1 MSLAS
6 KPASRWAVS
15 ARTNGEVLT
24 AGISR
29 PDLELVVLGIPA
41 GFSQPEIEAWLH
53 DLAGVAVETSHADA
67 RTRAIPPLMH
77 HALTGLLFSHA
88 ELWDRLDAPKP
99 CSCAFVDQPG
109 GAAFGWFGEARVHVL
124 VDGDPVEPRWVR
136 VRDEAGREANATV
149 FAPGA
154 DVVVTLQYWPNGDD
168 GGVAPA
174 SIEAEWVVATSGSQ
188 ASASWP
194 AAPVAALGRS
204 KPSPQAA
211 PDPTLIEPRDVPQV
225 GEPAPMIESPIA
237 HEIYPE
243 LPESLPVQQP
253 SLATPV
259 RELPRDPRDPGP
271 LATLIVPLG
280 EDPVPADSDEPLPG
294 LELRASSSPARA
306 FFDDM
311 DQYAP
316 APTRREQFAEP
327 LVSDPFSLDASVQGR
342 SEPEPDPFVPHRTA
356 PAPFATDVPASR
368 PASSASQ
375 AMKTIGSPSPSRRPI
390 AAAPIAPPAPKPS
403 HPVARWLARV
413 MKWGRPAEPEPD
425 LVSADPESAP
435 VSAYDSLLSD
445 SVPPTP
451 PERPEFDLASDAP
464 PAGFPAAPTMHSPGG
479 LRSAGLAEILGGASS
494 SSAAFTPGA
503 QDSHAVPGTPG
514 TRSPQNSPASPSGS
528 IAINERLQDLLREI
542 EAADAGHLPVISPQ
556 LPVDAAAR
564 SLDIDHEPV
573 GADETFGI
581 PRLPSSP
588 SPRPR
593 EEDRISSIPKLP
605 TARAAAPSPPPEHRE
620 PAPLPES
627 FVSPIGALDDAE
639 IAPEMIAPAPVPAVS
654 PASTPAPVPAAAAP
668 RPAAELSPDS
678 PPMLRVPVPARA
690 PSGGDAA
697 VPAYEAG
704 SGDAPSPPIAP
715 DAVQDD
721 FLPVAPRAPRRPR
734 SLDVSESFEAP
745 KPPLHRR
752 PLVWAAGVVIVF
764 VVGWLV
770 GGFSGPGTE
779 RGGPFASV
787 LHAIGIGGAHFTV
800 SINSSPGGAQIEID
814 GKPQSTRTPATLE
827 LPPGEHVVKL
837 LMPGLGAV
845 EVPLRGR
852 NGEKRTV
859 DESLNGSLE
868 ILDTDTA
875 VPISISID
883 GKPAGYAPLKI
894 ESIAPGLHEVGFTGP
909 GMPAWAQTIQ
919 VDVRG
924 SAQLVARPMT
934 APASGVIQA
943 QATLN
948 DEQGASPLAGAQV
961 YVDGDL
967 RGVTPMTIELPRGP
981 HSLRVVYRGETAP
994 VQVIDLPGGN
1004 QRFASFNFGLDLV
1017 SATLT
1022 LLGNTRTFAPGE
1034 TKVVSASL
1042 QGLSAND
1049 VSEAWLHVRTP
1060 EGLWRRYSMTLLRGA
1075 DNLVVTAVFPE
1086 SIFDSQ
1092 GNTRWYVR
1100 VISRLGDET
1109 FSELQRSSLAVPGAK
1124 PAARP
1129 RP

>member
-15 ARTNGEVLT
+15 ARTSGEVLT
-24 AGISR
+24 AGITR
-29 PDLELVVLGIPA
+29 PELELVVLGIPG

-53 DLAGVAVETSHADA
+53 DLAGVAVETSRADA

-88 ELWDRLDAPKP
+88 ELWDKLEAPRP
-99 CSCAFVDQPG
+99 CSCAFVDQAG
-109 GAAFGWFGEARVHVL
+109 GAAFGWFGDARVHVL

-136 VRDEAGREANATV
+136 VRDEAGREANATL
-149 FAPGA
+149 FAPGT

-168 GGVAPA
+168 GGAAPA
-174 SIEAEWVVATSGSQ
+174 SIEAEWVVATSGTQ

-194 AAPVAALGRS
+194 AAPVAAANLS
-204 KPSPQAA
+204 KSSAPAT
-211 PDPTLIEPRDVPQV
+211 PDPTLVEPRDVPQV
-225 GEPAPMIESPIA
+225 GEPAPMIQSPIA
-237 HEIYPE
+237 HEVFPE

-253 SLATPV
+253 SLSTPA
-259 RELPRDPRDPGP
+259 RELPRDPREPGP
-271 LATLIVPLG
+271 LTTLIVPLG
-280 EDPVPADSDEPLPG
+280 EDPLPADSDGGVPG
-294 LELRASSSPARA
+294 LEIRGTSGSSRT

-311 DQYAP
+311 DQFAP
-316 APTRREQFAEP
+316 APTPRAQFATEP
-327 LVSDPFSLDASVQGR
+327 LVSDPFSLDASVQR
-342 SEPEPDPFVPHRTA
+342 QSKPEPDPFPPHRLA
-356 PAPFATDVPASR
+356 PAPFVSEVPSPR
-368 PASSASQ
+368 PASSSSPAP
-375 AMKTIGSPSPSRRPI
+375 KPGGSASPSRRPI
-390 AAAPIAPPAPKPS
+390 AAAPIVPPAPKPA
-403 HPVARWLARV
+403 HPVARWLSRV
-413 MKWGRPAEPEPD
+413 MNWGRPAAHEPGP
-425 LVSADPESAP
+425 VAADPDSAP

-451 PERPEFDLASDAP
+451 PEQHAFDLSSEAAAPAASAP
-464 PAGFPAAPTMHSPGG
+464 PAKSTPGG
-479 LRSAGLAEILGGASS
+479 LRAAGLAEILGGAS
-494 SSAAFTPGA
+494 AAAASPLPGL
-503 QDSHAVPGTPG
+503 QDSQGAPVEPV
-514 TRSPQNSPASPSGS
+514 TRSSQHSPASPSGS

-542 EAADAGHLPVISPQ
+542 EAADAGHMPVISPQ
-556 LPVDAAAR
+556 LPPEAGAR

-581 PRLPSSP
+581 PRLPSSL
-588 SPRPR
+588 SVGPR
-593 EEDRISSIPKLP
+593 EDDRIASIPQLP
-605 TARAAAPSPPPEHRE
+605 TTRAAAPSTQREYAE

-627 FVSPIGALDDAE
+627 FVSPIGAMDEAALEPEPTAAVP
-639 IAPEMIAPAPVPAVS
+639 APAISPASPPAPVPPAVASQAAEALAPDAS
-654 PASTPAPVPAAAAP
+654 PAPG
-668 RPAAELSPDS
+668 
-678 PPMLRVPVPARA
+678 VPVPAREPFDRDWVA
-690 PSGGDAA
+690 PANEMWS
-697 VPAYEAG
+697 
-704 SGDAPSPPIAP
+704 SDAPSPPPAP
-715 DAVQDD
+715 AFANDD
-721 FLPVAPRAPRRPR
+721 LMPVTPRVTRRPR
-734 SLDVSESFEAP
+734 SLDVPESFEAP

-752 PLVWAAGVVIVF
+752 PMVWAAGVVIVF

-770 GGFSGPGTE
+770 GGFPGAE
-779 RGGPFASV
+779 RGGPFGSA
-787 LHAIGIGGAHFTV
+787 LRAIGIGGSHFTA

-814 GKPQSTRTPATLE
+814 GKPQATRTPATLE

-852 NGEKRTV
+852 NGEKLTV

-883 GKPAGYAPLKI
+883 GKPAGYAPLKV

-909 GMPAWAQTIQ
+909 GMPAWAQTVQ

-948 DEQGASPLAGAQV
+948 DERGALPLAGAQV
-961 YVDGDL
+961 FVDGEL

-1022 LLGNTRTFAPGE
+1022 LLGTTRTFAAGE
-1034 TKVVSASL
+1034 PKVVSASL

-1049 VSEAWLHVRTP
+1049 VSEAWLHVRTA
-1060 EGLWRRYSMTLLRGA
+1060 EGLWRRYGMTLLRGA

-1086 SIFDSQ
+1086 SIFDAQ

-1100 VISRLGDET
+1100 VISRQGDET
-1109 FSELQRSSLAVPGAK
+1109 FSELQRSSLTVPGAK
-1124 PAARP
+1124 PAARTQP
-1129 RP
+1129 